1 MDWGRA
7 KSVLIIAFL
16 LLNLVLGYQLWSNIR
31 EGLNSSADVSDLRPE
46 TQQIMKEKRIKIGT
60 SIPSETP
67 ELKDLTF
74 RVQTKLGQGV
84 RHELAKPVDSK
95 VVYTDKKEF
104 QASLG
109 SIIPDLDQYTFGED
123 RDSEFVFYRMVDGR
137 PMFDVKLELFYSN
150 LKIVA
155 YKQDLIELLPSG
167 KAAPQSVLPATKVVS
182 SLIENKN
189 LMHNG
194 AVIKEITLGYHGQ
207 IFNSDIQVSAPT
219 WRVLLED
226 GGQYYMNAISGE
238 VVTE

>member
-31 EGLNSSADVSDLRPE
+31 EGRDASTDVNDLRPE
-46 TQQIMKEKRIKIGT
+46 TQALMKEKGIKLDT

-74 RVQTKLGQGV
+74 RAKTKLGAGE
-84 RHELAKPVDSK
+84 RRELQTPVDSK
-95 VVYTDKKEF
+95 AVFNEKELL
-104 QASLG
+104 ASLG
-109 SIIPDLDQYTFGED
+109 GVIPDLNKYAFGENL
-123 RDSEFVFYRMVDGR
+123 DSEFVFYRTVEGR

-150 LKIVA
+150 LKITA
-155 YKQDLIELLPSG
+155 YKQDVIEVLPSE
-167 KAAPQSVLPATKVVS
+167 KSTAQAVLPATKALAT
-182 SLIENKN
+182 LIEKQ
-189 LMHNG
+189 LHDG
-194 AVIKEITLGYHGQ
+194 AVIKEIKLGYHGQ
-207 IFNSDIQVSAPT
+207 IFNSDVQVSAPT

-226 GGQYYMNAISGE
+226 GGQFYMNAISGE

>member
-7 KSVLIIAFL
+7 KSVLIFAFL

-31 EGLNSSADVSDLRPE
+31 EGLRTSADVGDLRPE
-46 TQQIMKEKRIKIGT
+46 TQALMEEKKIKLGT

-67 ELKDLTF
+67 DLRDLTYK
-74 RVQTKLGQGV
+74 VKVGLGKAE
-84 RHELAKPVDSK
+84 RHELKKPVDSK
-95 VVYTDKKEF
+95 VVFVDKEL

-109 SIIPDLDQYTFGED
+109 GVIPELDEYTLGAVLEN
-123 RDSEFVFYRMVDGR
+123 EFILYRMAEGR

-150 LKIVA
+150 QKITA
-155 YKQDLIELLPSG
+155 YKQDLIELLPSD
-167 KAAPQSVLPATKVVS
+167 KSTAQSVLSATKVVT
-182 SLIENKN
+182 SLIENQLK
-189 LMHNG
+189 NG
-194 AVIKEITLGYHGQ
+194 AVIEEIKLGYHGQ
-207 IFNSDIQVSAPT
+207 IFNSDTQVSAPT

>member
-31 EGLNSSADVSDLRPE
+31 EGRDTSAEVSDLRPE
-46 TQQIMKEKRIKIGT
+46 TQKLMKDKGIKLDT

-74 RVQTKLGQGV
+74 RVKTKLGGGERQD
-84 RHELAKPVDSK
+84 LKQPVDSK
-95 VVYTDKKEF
+95 IVFNEKDLQK
-104 QASLG
+104 SLG
-109 SIIPDLDQYTFGED
+109 GVIPDLDKYAFGED
-123 RDSEFVFYRMVDGR
+123 RDSEFVFYRVADGR

-150 LKIVA
+150 LKIIA
-155 YKQDLIELLPSG
+155 YKQDVIELLPSE
-167 KAAPQSVLPATKVVS
+167 KPTLQSVLPATKVVT
-182 SLIENKN
+182 SLIENQ
-189 LMHNG
+189 LHNG
-194 AVIKEITLGYHGQ
+194 AVIKEIKLGYHGQ
-207 IFNSDIQVSAPT
+207 IFNSDVQVSAPT

>member
-31 EGLNSSADVSDLRPE
+31 EGLDTSADMNDLRPE
-46 TQQIMKEKRIKIGT
+46 TQALMDEKRIKLAT

-67 ELKDLTF
+67 ALRDLTF
-74 RVQTKLGQGV
+74 RSKAGLGNGE
-84 RHELAKPVDSK
+84 RHTLKQPVDSK
-95 VVYTDKKEF
+95 VVFVEKELR
-104 QASLG
+104 ASLG
-109 SIIPDLDQYTFGED
+109 GIIPDLDKYTFGAD
-123 RDSEFVFYRMVDGR
+123 RDSEFVFYRMEGGR

-150 LKIVA
+150 QKIIA
-155 YKQDLIELLPSG
+155 YKQDMIEVLPSE
-167 KAAPQSVLPATKVVS
+167 KSTVQAVLPATKVVAT
-182 SLIENKN
+182 LIETQ
-189 LMHNG
+189 LHNG

-207 IFNSDIQVSAPT
+207 IFNSDVQVSAPT

>member
-31 EGLNSSADVSDLRPE
+31 ERLDTSADVNDLRPE
-46 TQQIMKEKRIKIGT
+46 TQALMKNNQIKLGT

-67 ELKDLTF
+67 DLKDLTF
-74 RVQTKLGQGV
+74 RVKAKLGNGEQHV
-84 RHELAKPVDSK
+84 LEKPVDSK
-95 VVYTDKKEF
+95 VAFTPKEL
-104 QASLG
+104 QESLG
-109 SIIPDLDQYTFGED
+109 GIIPDLDKYTFGEYLD
-123 RDSEFVFYRMVDGR
+123 NEFVFYRMADGR

-150 LKIVA
+150 LKITA
-155 YKQDLIELLPSG
+155 YKQDLIELLPSE
-167 KAAPQSVLPATKVVS
+167 KSTPQSVLPATKVVA

-189 LMHNG
+189 LLHNG
-194 AVIKEITLGYHGQ
+194 AVIKEIKLGYHGQ
-207 IFNSDIQVSAPT
+207 IFNSDTQVSAPT

>member
-31 EGLNSSADVSDLRPE
+31 EGLRTSTDVSDLRPE
-46 TQQIMKEKRIKIGT
+46 TQALMKEKQIKLGT

-67 ELKDLTF
+67 ELRDLTY
-74 RVQTKLGQGV
+74 RVKAKLGKAE
-84 RHELAKPVDSK
+84 RHVLKVPVDSK
-95 VVYTDKKEF
+95 VVFVQKEL

-109 SIIPDLDQYTFGED
+109 GIIPELDQYTFGAD
-123 RDSEFVFYRMVDGR
+123 RDSEFVFYRMADGN

-150 LKIVA
+150 QKIIA
-155 YKQDLIELLPSG
+155 YKQDLITLLPPPKS
-167 KAAPQSVLPATKVVS
+167 APQSVLPATKVVT
-182 SLIENKN
+182 SLIENQ
-189 LMHNG
+189 LPYG
-194 AVIKEITLGYHGQ
+194 AVIKDIKLGYHGQ
-207 IFNSDIQVSAPT
+207 IFNSDTQVSAPT

>member
-7 KSVLIIAFL
+7 KSVLIFAFL

-31 EGLNSSADVSDLRPE
+31 EGLRTSANVSDLSPE
-46 TQQIMKEKRIKIGT
+46 TQSLMEEKKIKLGT

-67 ELKDLTF
+67 ELRDLTYK
-74 RVQTKLGQGV
+74 VKVGLGKGE
-84 RHELAKPVDSK
+84 RHELKTPVDSK
-95 VVYTDKKEF
+95 VVFVDKDL

-109 SIIPDLDQYTFGED
+109 GIIPELDEYTLGPRLEN
-123 RDSEFVFYRMVDGR
+123 EFILYRMAEGR

-150 LKIVA
+150 QKITA
-155 YKQDLIELLPSG
+155 YRQDLIELLVSE
-167 KAAPQSVLPATKVVS
+167 KAQAQTVLSATKVVT
-182 SLIENKN
+182 SLIENQLK
-189 LMHNG
+189 NG
-194 AVIKEITLGYHGQ
+194 AVIQEIKLGYHGQ
-207 IFNSDIQVSAPT
+207 IFNSDTQVSAPT